1 MENVNARSKPL
12 PVSPLRFDRPVE
24 VTRLPD
30 GRLDGRSPG
39 SQLTVRRSAFP
50 GYSPVAILDDE
61 LAAYSCGYSHGIG

>member
-50 GYSPVAILDDE
+50 GKAQ
-61 LAAYSCGYSHGIG
+61 